1 MLEFLIKADYCIF
14 PLTSAPSI
22 TCCRDPQGA
31 ACQLVPGIQWAF
43 SVCWS
48 AFSGFGISL
57 KTPSY
62 YKD

>member
-1 MLEFLIKADYCIF
+1 MLEFLLKQIIAF
-14 PLTSAPSI
+14 SPTSAPSI

-43 SVCWS
+43 SVCWP

-57 KTPSY
+57 KRPNY